1 MSKKVFNFK
10 TQMAVGDKG
19 EKSFVESY
27 PELAPVKSDDR
38 AIDFHLKDGKSVE
51 LKTDDYAMEATENF
65 FMEITSHGKV
75 GGPYR
80 AKQDDVDYFVYYFI
94 KNKTFFWFDTMKL
107 CDALDAIIPVK
118 KLKLKTIRNHGW
130 EAQGYAVP
138 RESLEHVLMRKDVF
152 D

>member
-27 PELAPVKSDDR
+27 PELAPVKSADR
-38 AIDFHLKDGKSVE
+38 AVDFHLKDGKSVE

-65 FMEITSHGKV
+65 FMEIMSHGKV

-80 AKQDDVDYFVYYFI
+80 AKQDNVDYFVYYFI
-94 KNKTFFWFDTMKL
+94 KNRTFFWFETLAL
-107 CDALDAIIPVK
+107 CNALDKIFFAN
-118 KLKLKTIRNHGW
+118 KLKLKTIRNNGW

-138 RESLEHVLMRKDVF
+138 RESLESVLLRKDTF
-152 D
+152 